1 MVNKLCTTKF
11 SLVKKVIYCFAS
23 RCGFVTTTTK
33 TTTTPISL
41 SLYDDLD
48 WEAGSS
54 SCHLELDEDP
64 LSSNLLTRYDR
75 VVQASQPSGQSIV
88 KLT

>member
-1 MVNKLCTTKF
+1 MVNKLCTKF
-11 SLVKKVIYCFAS
+11 SLVKKVIYYFAS
-23 RCGFVTTTTK
+23 RCGFVTTTT
-33 TTTTPISL
+33 TTTPISL
-41 SLYDDLD
+41 SLYNDLD

-75 VVQASQPSGQSIV
+75 VVQASQPSRSQS
-88 KLT
+88 LN